1 MNIQKNL
8 YNIYKEKSRDAFTYI
23 EVIVSLLIISLIA
36 GVLYISYAA
45 CLKNIDSSRI
55 SVNDS
60 IERLNTDTLIR
71 KKIENVVIP
80 FWIKKYE
87 TSYSS
92 NTLTL
97 QWING
102 IDKSETI
109 IIPDNFSIVEVEQIV
124 LEGNIPKGLI
134 IKYEYKKNVY
144 ELKALFASRPYGKV
158 QL

>member
-71 KKIENVVIP
+71 KK
-80 FWIKKYE
+80 
-87 TSYSS
+87 
-92 NTLTL
+92 
-97 QWING
+97 
-102 IDKSETI
+102 
-109 IIPDNFSIVEVEQIV
+109 
-124 LEGNIPKGLI
+124 
-134 IKYEYKKNVY
+134 
-144 ELKALFASRPYGKV
+144 LKML
-158 QL
+158 